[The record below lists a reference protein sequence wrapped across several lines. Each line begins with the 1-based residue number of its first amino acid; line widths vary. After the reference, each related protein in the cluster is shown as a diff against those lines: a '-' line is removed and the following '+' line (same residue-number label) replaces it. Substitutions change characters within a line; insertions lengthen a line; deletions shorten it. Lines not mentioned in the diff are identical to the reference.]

1 MNQRYKVPS
10 PRSQLVVVSE
20 ERKYPLDGIAVYYF
34 KLNVKKMLTED
45 NVHRVSPAF
54 IHIRFWV
61 NLKITFCKCS
71 GFDGRDVRRHG
82 GGIDFKFHSAA
93 PTRLPARFGKFA
105 LLRRRRSR

>member
-54 IHIRFWV
+54 IHIR
-61 NLKITFCKCS
+61 L
-71 GFDGRDVRRHG
+71 GQ
-82 GGIDFKFHSAA
+82 FKNYV
-93 PTRLPARFGKFA
+93 L
-105 LLRRRRSR
+105 